1 MDIAAAGYLIL
12 FFSLLVALVV
22 VGLLVLSYLAYSFL
36 VVLSNTAAGNDE
48 VLWPGEP
55 IQDWFFNAWYLAW
68 VVAVWA
74 VPTSLLVGF
83 LGPPRPLFAV
93 YVGACLW
100 LLFPVGLL
108 SSLSAESRL
117 VVLRPMIIRS
127 LIRHPGT
134 TLGFYISA
142 ALVLALCGGLTYAA
156 VFGIGFQGLDQ
167 PFIWMPLAAVF
178 CAAGSLIYA
187 RLLGRLAWITSQAR
201 GEEESV
207 PDKKSE
213 RMEEPAPPR
222 KKTKRRPKKT
232 SHAVDPWAVPEKEPP
247 RKPAKAAPSR
257 AALPEDPYGPAE
269 GSYELVAENAPPAP
283 DNHPVRNPNDEEVAS
298 YAVSPP
304 AGKARGRLPGEE
316 PPEVSRYEME
326 LAAGREL
333 PPLPA
338 LPLVTGVYSFPFY
351 SRAVRPCFIL
361 TLGLFAM
368 IGLLRLLLYVVPF

>member
-12 FFSLLVALVV
+12 FFSILVALVL

-36 VVLSNTAAGNDE
+36 VVLSNTAVGNDE

-55 IQDWFFNAWYLAW
+55 MQDWFFNAWYLAW

-74 VPTSLLVGF
+74 VPTSLLIGF
-83 LGPPRPLFAV
+83 LGPPRPLIAV

-100 LLFPVGLL
+100 LLFPIGLL

-117 VVLRPMIIRS
+117 AVLRPTILRQ
-127 LIRHPGT
+127 LFQYPGV
-134 TLGFYISA
+134 TLGFYMSSG
-142 ALVLALCGGLTYAA
+142 LVLALCGGLTYAA
-156 VFGIGFQGLDQ
+156 VFGIGLQGLDQ
-167 PFIWMPLAAVF
+167 PLIWMPLAAGF

-201 GEEESV
+201 GEEEPV
-207 PDKKSE
+207 PMKESARAD
-213 RMEEPAPPR
+213 EPSPPR
-222 KKTKRRPKKT
+222 KQIKRRPKKT
-232 SHAVDPWAVPEKEPP
+232 SRAVDPWAIPEKETP
-247 RKPAKAAPSR
+247 RKPAKPAPSR

-269 GSYELVAENAPPAP
+269 GSYELVAENVPAVP
-283 DNHPVRNPNDEEVAS
+283 EDLPARNPKHEEVAPYS
-298 YAVSPP
+298 VSPP
-304 AGKARGRLPGEE
+304 AGKARGRLPGAE

-326 LAAGREL
+326 LAVGREL

-338 LPLVTGVYSFPFY
+338 LPFVTGVYSFPFY

-368 IGLLRLLLYVVPF
+368 IGLLRLLMYVVPV